1 MALPLILLG
10 NSNLLCLN
18 LKVLPLKDTFQSC
31 NFRHKADYLKSLI
44 SDQDV
49 VIHAAYGSSKDIS
62 VYSSLELKY
71 DQIFVFGKPSK
82 KTKSITSHLAKQW
95 LCRTSCL
102 FNQSRWIETG
112 SRKRSNGN
120 PQGPSTYSSSIAKTK
135 NF

>member
-82 KTKSITSHLAKQW
+82 KQSQLQVTWLSNGYAEHLAY
-95 LCRTSCL
+95 LTSPG
-102 FNQSRWIETG
+102 W
-112 SRKRSNGN
+112 
-120 PQGPSTYSSSIAKTK
+120 
-135 NF
+135 

>member
-18 LKVLPLKDTFQSC
+18 LKVLPLKDTLQSC

-82 KTKSITSHLAKQW
+82 KQSQLQVTWLSNGYAEHLAY
-95 LCRTSCL
+95 LTSPGKYPNKHVL
-102 FNQSRWIETG
+102 
-112 SRKRSNGN
+112 
-120 PQGPSTYSSSIAKTK
+120 
-135 NF
+135 